1 MRPHTQQQPQVKG
14 TSPRAWS
21 CKCSSSCHIVTT
33 VLVTIF
39 TVCLL
44 GWSLWIIALV
54 AYVPFQWPALPTHH
68 RNQYT
73 GSIGLA
79 ISPIKFLQWDGAGW
93 WPLAGLVL
101 SHRVAMEPP
110 CRALYFQ
117 FPSSSIADWFLSSS
131 DHFIISTTAQ
141 LNFKT
146 WIKLWPSL
154 FLRQFL
160 MTLIRKSFFAMVRKL
175 WILSTSPSPFN
186 SYIKNF
192 PPTNF
197 FVGLWWSPAFPV
209 FVCNLCNIQNGKS
222 HSKMMSDIGKE
233 SSRIILNQRTQ
244 SGGLA
249 HQELQTKDETFLL

>member
-1 MRPHTQQQPQVKG
+1 M
-14 TSPRAWS
+14 
-21 CKCSSSCHIVTT
+21 
-33 VLVTIF
+33 
-39 TVCLL
+39 
-44 GWSLWIIALV
+44 ALV
-54 AYVPFQWPALPTHH
+54 GGHLQAWFSLTGFPWNLPAVLYIFSSQAHLL
-68 RNQYT
+68 Q
-73 GSIGLA
+73 IGFSHL
-79 ISPIKFLQWDGAGW
+79 LQG
-93 WPLAGLVL
+93 
-101 SHRVAMEPP
+101 
-110 CRALYFQ
+110 
-117 FPSSSIADWFLSSS
+117 
-131 DHFIISTTAQ
+131 HFIISTTAQ

-160 MTLIRKSFFAMVRKL
+160 MTLIRKSFFTMVRKL

-249 HQELQTKDETFLL
+249 HQELQTKDETFLLYGCYQHSQTHSKDLNSIAKSGKEVVSTLSHQSSTLISGFLILLF